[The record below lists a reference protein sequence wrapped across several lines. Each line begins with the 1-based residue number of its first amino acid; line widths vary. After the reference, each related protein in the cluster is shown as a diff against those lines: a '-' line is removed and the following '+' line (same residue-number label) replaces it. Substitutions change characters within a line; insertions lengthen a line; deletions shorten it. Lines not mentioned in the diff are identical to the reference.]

1 MSKNGLSQ
9 REIIRLAAEA
19 GAKAA
24 LEAFEKEKNRAVKGR
39 YDRRLRN
46 TKLLLRNYRTLKA
59 HCQNAIFERSEII
72 VDTMNVNAIDI
83 LDSIDDLWSSEEIYI
98 ESIKRTTERTAIIL
112 AHIDEMMKIFEILCH
127 QSNAEEDMRR
137 YRIIHNMYITD
148 VSMSVDEIALDEQ
161 IHPRTVYKDI
171 DIACERLSAL
181 LFGIDGLKKAL

>member
-1 MSKNGLSQ
+1 MSKQGLSQ

-19 GAKAA
+19 GAKTA
-24 LEAFEKEKNRAVKGR
+24 LETFEKEKSRAIKSR

-59 HCQNAIFERSEII
+59 HCENAIYERVEII
-72 VDTMNVNAIDI
+72 TDPINAIDI
-83 LDSIDDLWSSEEIYI
+83 LDSIDDLWSSEALYI

-112 AHIDEMMKIFEILCH
+112 SHIDEMVKIFEILCH
-127 QSNAEEDMRR
+127 ESNTIEDARR
-137 YRIIHNMYITD
+137 YRIIRLMYIADIPSTVED
-148 VSMSVDEIALDEQ
+148 IARDEA

-181 LFGIDGLKKAL
+181 LFGIDGLRKAL